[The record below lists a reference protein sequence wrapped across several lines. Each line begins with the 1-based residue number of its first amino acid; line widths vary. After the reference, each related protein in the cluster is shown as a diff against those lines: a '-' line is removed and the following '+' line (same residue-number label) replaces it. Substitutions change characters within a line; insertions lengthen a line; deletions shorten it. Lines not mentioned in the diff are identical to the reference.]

1 MPSHH
6 RLGHGCPSSYGS
18 TYQWSI
24 LRVWAQSYPFL
35 SSYKAHEGATTTI
48 MSPIVRVVRP
58 RGGSDGAIALFWH
71 AGCANDWVCL
81 VKGTGNR
88 VLFEFAL
95 KLKHYSGQ
103 ETYGKVNE

>member
-1 MPSHH
+1 M
-6 RLGHGCPSSYGS
+6 S
-18 TYQWSI
+18 TM
-24 LRVWAQSYPFL
+24 RVRAHSYPTL
-35 SSYKAHEGATTTI
+35 SSYKAHEGATPTI

-58 RGGSDGAIALFWH
+58 RGGSDGSIAFFGH

-81 VKGTGNR
+81 VKGTRNYTI
-88 VLFEFAL
+88 LEFLL